1 MREENM
7 QRLILK
13 NDDSSEKYVASKYV
27 FSKLITTISI
37 TLVGLLVSL
46 TKFDSLNYDSKKLF
60 LASLTILVLC
70 ILFSLLFLFSEQAYL
85 KREAEIRLNM
95 LKRYMENPN
104 GSKLQV
110 DYSGIGKFFL
120 FCEKMSFVCFGL
132 WSISLLYYVKSLLFN

>member
-1 MREENM
+1 MNTENI

-70 ILFSLLFLFSEQAYL
+70 ILFSLIFLFSEQAYL
-85 KREAEIRLNM
+85 KKEAEIRLNM
-95 LKRYMENPN
+95 LLQYMENPS
-104 GSKLQV
+104 GQKLQV
-110 DYSGIGKFFL
+110 EYSGIGKPFL

-132 WSISLLYYVKSLLFN
+132 WSVSLLMYVSSLLFC